1 MTSDD
6 LSCME
11 LYVETST
18 GLHFHTITDLLRLVP
33 DILGMQ
39 LADERL
45 SKSRR
50 LLARLSLDY
59 ALTCLAKKGMR
70 GIGECFC
77 RCFHTS

>member
-1 MTSDD
+1 MTSDY

-11 LYVETST
+11 FYVETSI
-18 GLHFHTITDLLRLVP
+18 GLYFHTITDLLRLVP
-33 DILGMQ
+33 DILGVQ

-59 ALTCLAKKGMR
+59 TPTCLANNGMR